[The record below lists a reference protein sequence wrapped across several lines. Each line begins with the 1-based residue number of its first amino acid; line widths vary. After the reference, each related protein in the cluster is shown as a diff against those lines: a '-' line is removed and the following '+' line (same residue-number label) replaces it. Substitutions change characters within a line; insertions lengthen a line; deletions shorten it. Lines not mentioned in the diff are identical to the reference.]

1 MRPFASRL
9 ITIGLVAA
17 IAVIGSLAGRAVWES
32 VTAQDV
38 PKAEPPPL
46 SVINEENAKP
56 DFEGEILGTFIGPAD
71 KVPDKFVTYEDL
83 CGSAPTEPVSWD
95 KAGEFDL
102 ALTLPESYQLLPN
115 SLNTGVFACGDQV
128 TVARWDYAAPQPNGY
143 PGVLLIVRHPVK
155 YVEFDASADRVKATE
170 IGGLPAVYIEP
181 LSPNG
186 VSSAA
191 GLVFP
196 GERVTTK
203 IHSAGIPSADLL
215 EVAEIVAA
223 AIQKGG

>member
-46 SVINEENAKP
+46 NVVNEENAKP
-56 DFEGEILGTFIGPAD
+56 DFEGEILGVFIGPDD

-102 ALTLPESYQLLPN
+102 ALTLPEQYKLAADSLLA
-115 SLNTGVFACGDQV
+115 GVFACGDQV
-128 TVARWDYAAPQPNGY
+128 TSAGWHYTAPQPNGY
-143 PGVLLIVRHPVK
+143 PGVLIIVRHPVK
-155 YVEFDASADRVKATE
+155 HDQFDASADRVKATE
-170 IGGLPAVYIEP
+170 IGGLPAVYVEP
-181 LSPNG
+181 LSANG
-186 VSSAA
+186 VGSAA
-191 GLVFP
+191 GVVFP
-196 GERVTTK
+196 GERVTTA

>member
-1 MRPFASRL
+1 MKPVASRL

-17 IAVIGSLAGRAVWES
+17 IAVAGSLAGRAVWES

-46 SVINEENAKP
+46 SVVNEENAKP

-71 KVPDKFVTYEDL
+71 KVPDKFVTYEEL
-83 CGSAPTEPVSWD
+83 CGAAPTEQVAWD

-102 ALTLPESYQLLPN
+102 ALTLPESYQLLPS
-115 SLNTGVFACGDQV
+115 SLNTGVLACGDLV
-128 TVARWDYAAPQPNGY
+128 MAARWDYAVPQPNGY
-143 PGVLLIVRHPVK
+143 AGSLIIARAPLK
-155 YVEFDASADRVKATE
+155 YTEFDASADRVKATE
-170 IGGLPAVYIEP
+170 IGGLPAVYVEP

-196 GERVTTK
+196 GERVTTVVY
-203 IHSAGIPSADLL
+203 STGIPANELL
-215 EVAEIVAA
+215 KVGEIIAA

>member
-1 MRPFASRL
+1 MRFFASRL

-17 IAVIGSLAGRAVWES
+17 IAVVGSLAGRAVWES

-46 SVINEENAKP
+46 SVVNEENAKP
-56 DFEGEILGTFIGPAD
+56 NFEGEILGLFIGPEER
-71 KVPDKFVTYEDL
+71 VPDKFVTYEEL
-83 CGSAPTEPVSWD
+83 CGSAPTEQVSWD

-102 ALTLPESYQLLPN
+102 AMSLPEQYKLAVD
-115 SLNTGVFACGDQV
+115 SLNTGVFVCGDQV
-128 TVARWDYAAPQPNGY
+128 TSARREYTAAQPNGY
-143 PGVLLIVRHPVK
+143 PGILIIGRYPIK

-170 IGGLPAVYIEP
+170 IGGLPAVYVEP

-191 GLVFP
+191 GVVFP
-196 GERVTTK
+196 GERVTTA
-203 IHSAGIPSADLL
+203 IHSAGIPVVDLMR
-215 EVAEIVAA
+215 VAEIIAA